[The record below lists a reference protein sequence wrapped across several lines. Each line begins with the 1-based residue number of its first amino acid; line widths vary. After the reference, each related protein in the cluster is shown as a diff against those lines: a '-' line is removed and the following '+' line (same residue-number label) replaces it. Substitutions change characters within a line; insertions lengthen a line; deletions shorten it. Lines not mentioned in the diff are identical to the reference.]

1 VGKGFDSS
9 WVAPSIRGALSVML
23 VIEGTIIVIVPL
35 IMSLLLDVL
44 RLLAPVV
51 NPSVCISTMDEVA

>member
-1 VGKGFDSS
+1 
-9 WVAPSIRGALSVML
+9 VML

-51 NPSVCISTMDEVA
+51 NPSVCISTMDDVA